1 MSRLSSMSKIIAV
14 NSFLFSLVNLPICL
28 YNINKAYCLLFVI
41 YPQRGISMKK
51 AFIAVTAVLLAL
63 VVAAGVYI
71 LIDRSRF
78 EDFIQDGVQEYRGYT
93 RVNIQK
99 HVYFLPEDAADFGD
113 AIDFSAATDAGLFSV
128 TGIIQPE
135 KEDLYGGTSSNIFL
149 GSMMVSAYP
158 PDLEFGELGFFASVT
173 GDSINISRMQALDGG
188 AYKGITYWLIMCAD
202 DPDIFHVQ
210 IRRDGELIGTAYPGN
225 SPEEVLAS
233 YKAFWT
239 WFPGSK

>member
-1 MSRLSSMSKIIAV
+1 
-14 NSFLFSLVNLPICL
+14 
-28 YNINKAYCLLFVI
+28 
-41 YPQRGISMKK
+41 MKK

-63 VVAAGVYI
+63 LVAAGVYI

-78 EDFIQDGVQEYRGYT
+78 EDFIQDGVQQYRGYT

-99 HVYFLPEDAADFGD
+99 HVYFLPDDAADFGD

-128 TGIIQPE
+128 TGIIQPG
-135 KEDLYGGTSSNIFL
+135 KESSSSNVKTMHTFL

-158 PDLEFGELGFFASVT
+158 PAMEPGNESFSASVI
-173 GDSINISRMQALDGG
+173 GDSIQISRTQALDGG
-188 AYKGITYWLIMCAD
+188 PYKGISYWLIMCAD

-210 IRRDGELIGTAYPGN
+210 IRQNGELIGTAYPGN
-225 SPEEVLAS
+225 TPEEALAS

-239 WFPGSK
+239 WFPGNK

>member
-1 MSRLSSMSKIIAV
+1 MSRLSAILKIIAV
-14 NSFLFSLVNLPICL
+14 NSINFLLLTFPYTCIIETEHTV
-28 YNINKAYCLLFVI
+28 LLFII

-63 VVAAGVYI
+63 LVAAGVYI

-78 EDFIQDGVQEYRGYT
+78 EDFIQDGVQQYRGYT

-99 HVYFLPEDAADFGD
+99 HVYFLPDDAADFGD
-113 AIDFSAATDAGLFSV
+113 PIDFSAATDAGLFSI

-135 KEDLYGGTSSNIFL
+135 KEHLYGGTSSNIFL

-173 GDSINISRMQALDGG
+173 GDSINISRTQALDGG
-188 AYKGITYWLIMCAD
+188 PYKGISYWLIMSAD
-202 DPDIFHVQ
+202 DPDIFHV
-210 IRRDGELIGTAYPGN
+210 
-225 SPEEVLAS
+225 
-233 YKAFWT
+233 
-239 WFPGSK
+239 